1 MLYKITISLNIV
13 LQVLQDNYNTKTRN
27 SGGDEIYHEK
37 RQLGK
42 GSPEVSCI
50 GFGAWPI
57 GGGMGQVSE
66 NVTIEIV
73 RNAIDQA

>member
-1 MLYKITISLNIV
+1 MFMLYKIIISLNIV

-50 GFGAWPI
+50 GFGA
-57 GGGMGQVSE
+57 
-66 NVTIEIV
+66 
-73 RNAIDQA
+73 